1 MFIFRHRSSLILAGL
16 LTALVCLP
24 TSVSAQ
30 LPACEPATNPGIQ
43 PTFPQD
49 SAQDALSEDNTQ
61 NNAYT
66 DTRYGSIGDI
76 TYLKP
81 IEQQNA
87 LKNIEAINP
96 TGVFNTYDTQS
107 LRGSVHGPG
116 DPDPNNPQ
124 LPGNIFSAL
133 NVNAAYKDS
142 MWRDGQQATDFAQR
156 TIHMLGAQFFAMGF
170 LESGPGKTRASSGSP
185 FRHNYDK
192 KFIIGSLSHASA
204 LYGVSNTDDAG
215 AIGAVNEASTNFLND
230 FLMDL
235 PGGGQGTDLDP
246 DPGLTF
252 SQRIRHHW
260 ALV

>member
-142 MWRDGQQATDFAQR
+142 MWRDGQQATTSPNAPFTCWARSSSRWAFWRVD
-156 TIHMLGAQFFAMGF
+156 
-170 LESGPGKTRASSGSP
+170 RAKPALLQGS
-185 FRHNYDK
+185 
-192 KFIIGSLSHASA
+192 A
-204 LYGVSNTDDAG
+204 
-215 AIGAVNEASTNFLND
+215 
-230 FLMDL
+230 
-235 PGGGQGTDLDP
+235 
-246 DPGLTF
+246 F
-252 SQRIRHHW
+252 SPQLR
-260 ALV
+260 